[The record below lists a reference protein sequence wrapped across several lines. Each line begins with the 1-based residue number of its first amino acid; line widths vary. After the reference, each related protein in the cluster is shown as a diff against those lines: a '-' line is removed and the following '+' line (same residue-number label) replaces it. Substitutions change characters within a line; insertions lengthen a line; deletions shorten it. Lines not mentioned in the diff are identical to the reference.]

1 MTKEEM
7 EIAAKNYTPI
17 EPEVEELG
25 GDYYFRCPMLEC
37 KKIIKGYDNYC
48 SNCGQRFDWRFV
60 GR

>member
-1 MTKEEM
+1 M